1 MAQLLIDAGN
11 TRLKFARLTG
21 KRLGRTQA
29 VDWSARSLARA
40 TRRVLRGRFE
50 RVLVCSVAGAALE
63 RGLRSAARRSGNPA
77 PQYIRSTRRSAGVRN
92 GYVQTWRLGADR
104 WVAMLGA
111 RALYPGRA
119 VCIVDVG
126 TALTIDL
133 LDARGQHRGGLLVP
147 GPTLMVDALLSNTAG
162 IRRRAGQ
169 LSTRKSSAR
178 PTGGSVSGT
187 LFGRS
192 TRAGLLAGSAVACAA
207 LIERALR
214 EARVELRGRPR
225 LLLAG
230 GGVRQ
235 IAPLLRVPY
244 AKVDHLVLRGLALL
258 ASGDSR

>member
-11 TRLKFARLTG
+11 TRLKYARLAG
-21 KRLGRTQA
+21 KRLGRVHA
-29 VDWSARSLARA
+29 IDWSPRSLARA
-40 TRRVLRGRFE
+40 TSRVLRGRFE

-63 RGLRSAARRSGNPA
+63 RGLLRAARLSGNPR
-77 PQYIRSTRRSAGVRN
+77 PHYIRSTRRSAGVRN
-92 GYVQTWRLGADR
+92 GYAQTWRLGADR
-104 WVAMLGA
+104 WVGMLGA

-119 VCIVDVG
+119 LCIVGIG

-133 LDARGQHRGGLLVP
+133 LDAHGKHRGGLLVP

-162 IRRRAGQ
+162 IRRRAGS
-169 LSTRKSSAR
+169 LSAHNGGAR
-178 PTGGSVSGT
+178 RSGWLAGGS

-214 EARVELRGRPR
+214 EARMELRGRPK

-235 IAPLLRVPY
+235 VAPLLRVPH
-244 AKVDHLVLRGLALL
+244 ARVDHLVLHGLALL
-258 ASGDSR
+258 ASFDSR